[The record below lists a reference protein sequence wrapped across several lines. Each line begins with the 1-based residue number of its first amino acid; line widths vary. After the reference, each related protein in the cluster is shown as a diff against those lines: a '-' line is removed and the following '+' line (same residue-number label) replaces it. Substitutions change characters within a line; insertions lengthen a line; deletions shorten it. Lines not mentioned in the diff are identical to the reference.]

1 MRRNIFDLGNA
12 INKEAE
18 RVFVELSQGIDT
30 SDRKFLAVKLLE
42 NGGLGHI
49 DVSFSKMEAFGCC
62 RGDFENNPTK
72 IVELQLT
79 EVDLRKEAYQI
90 KTVLHEFFH
99 AKLHGLDNDYAQMG
113 RDNWILMEEVA
124 TETAA
129 HYMAELVGIPEEMG
143 YSYSKFIIQ
152 VLPKLKKLNEFKD
165 CTTFKEFGY
174 KFLKYRF
181 SKNKKSGKW
190 QSLFDEYFQVDLDI
204 IQYAQ
209 QYRNEVITYKAE
221 IIKIIFDQIN
231 DADKYTNEEAYLNI
245 IEESIDIGW
254 TNNDIKEPGFHQ
266 SLCVIMN
273 RIGVK

>member
-1 MRRNIFDLGNA
+1 MRRNIFDFGNV

-18 RVFVELSQGIDT
+18 REFVKLCQGIDI
-30 SDRKFLAVKLLE
+30 SDRKLLVLKLLE
-42 NGGLGHI
+42 NSGLSHI
-49 DVSFSKMEAFGCC
+49 EVSFPKMKEFGSC
-62 RGDFENNPTK
+62 RGNLKNNPTN
-72 IVELQLT
+72 IVKLQLT
-79 EVDLRKEAYQI
+79 KVDLRKEAYQI

-113 RDNWILMEEVA
+113 RDNWVLMEEVA

-152 VLPKLKKLNEFKD
+152 VLPKLKQLKEFED

-190 QSLFDEYFQVDLDI
+190 QSLFDEYSQVDLDI

-231 DADKYTNEEAYLNI
+231 YADKYTNKAAYLNV

-254 TNNDIKEPGFHQ
+254 TNNDIKEQGFHQ